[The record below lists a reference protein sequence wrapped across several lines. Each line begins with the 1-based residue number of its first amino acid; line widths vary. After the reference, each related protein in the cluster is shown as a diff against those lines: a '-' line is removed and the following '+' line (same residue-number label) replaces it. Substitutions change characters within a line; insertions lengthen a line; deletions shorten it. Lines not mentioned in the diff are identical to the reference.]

1 MSKYQKGDNFQIFK
15 NYSYID
21 FVIYDHFNHTFWKKV
36 KEQGEDFY
44 GEVDQFK
51 LVQML
56 VNQFCFVGYEHPLN
70 GSCHFSVDCIFSGLS
85 ISSYCFHRSMS
96 KYLFIKLHSS
106 EVILNSL
113 LNQMRE
119 TLFHT

>member
-1 MSKYQKGDNFQIFK
+1 MCWTFQDIIHHVSNKAGNKKYFKKGDNFQIFK

-56 VNQFCFVGYEHPLN
+56 VNQFCFVEGNFQTYGQFLAIP
-70 GSCHFSVDCIFSGLS
+70 
-85 ISSYCFHRSMS
+85 MS
-96 KYLFIKLHSS
+96 RFNKEFNITSEECSLMNRYLLIDL
-106 EVILNSL
+106 
-113 LNQMRE
+113 
-119 TLFHT
+119 